1 MARDRLSFRQRD
13 VTAAVKAV
21 RDAGVSIADIWI
33 RKDGVHIIPGEPP
46 EVPPIEAERSPAGL
60 AIDEECRIYDERL
73 AAARRALK
81 GSA

>member
-21 RDAGVSIADIWI
+21 RDAGVSIADVWI

-46 EVPPIEAERSPAGL
+46 EVPPIEGERSPAGSAL
-60 AIDEECRIYDERL
+60 DEECREHDER
-73 AAARRALK
+73 AAAAKTAKR
-81 GSA
+81 